1 MRSPETFDAY
11 YVETRTRLLHEAY
24 ALTGDAPASRAAV
37 RDAFVVAWHRWRKVG
52 QLEDRDGYVRPLALS
67 RARRRHTARI
77 WHRDKSLDPEVR
89 STLDALSK
97 LTARQRE
104 LLVLNGISALSLGE
118 VARTVGL
125 PRADAERELQ
135 TASA

>member
-52 QLEDRDGYVRPLALS
+52 QLEDRDRCPVERQPAIRPEPGAQLPAGRGCLS
-67 RARRRHTARI
+67 LLPHPPAPGHQPQQQCRRH
-77 WHRDKSLDPEVR
+77 
-89 STLDALSK
+89 
-97 LTARQRE
+97 
-104 LLVLNGISALSLGE
+104 G
-118 VARTVGL
+118 
-125 PRADAERELQ
+125 
-135 TASA
+135 